1 MKRYLVNNRYTSGT
15 TDKTLANYPLVL
27 CLLMSW
33 SFGHLNQSRS
43 TINMIHSPF
52 PLLIS
57 RAFLMANHC
66 FIKNNITSTGLKL
79 TQSQN
84 PQPSTQIVSGSGTS
98 FAFDSWLLNLFKATL
113 HVNQV
118 PPAKRTPHYQNKA
131 PAMYSSSMC
140 RKDVCTD
147 VITNT
152 QARYTFNTRSSNIT
166 FQAWA
171 ALFFHYAILNLY

>member
-15 TDKTLANYPLVL
+15 TDKTLATYPLVL

-57 RAFLMANHC
+57 RAFDMVNHC

-118 PPAKRTPHYQNKA
+118 PQQSVHHTIKTKLLLCTVLLCVVKTYVLMSSLTPKRGT
-131 PAMYSSSMC
+131 
-140 RKDVCTD
+140 RLTLD
-147 VITNT
+147 
-152 QARYTFNTRSSNIT
+152 QAI
-166 FQAWA
+166 
-171 ALFFHYAILNLY
+171 